1 MGVRKYG
8 VKYGNSTVVTSHSDG
23 EREEAQMVSS
33 HFILIKVQSRTS
45 VVTVQAR
52 KLLRWGQGV
61 AHGGAQMKRNH
72 SVTIILSCNVLTQ
85 RVSGKTNLSNHIS
98 IKLHTSTSM
107 MIVHAQK
114 I

>member
-1 MGVRKYG
+1 MGVHKCG

-61 AHGGAQMKRNH
+61 AHGGAQLRQKSNGNQ
-72 SVTIILSCNVLTQ
+72 SLTLDVVT
-85 RVSGKTNLSNHIS
+85 
-98 IKLHTSTSM
+98 
-107 MIVHAQK
+107 AP
-114 I
+114 